1 MCFQKQE
8 PGDMETAGDN
18 LNKLNL
24 SLYLCLSV
32 PMSGLDIGLLV
43 TNIVQL
49 VDM

>member
-8 PGDMETAGDN
+8 PGDKETAANN

-24 SLYLCLSV
+24 SSCLSG